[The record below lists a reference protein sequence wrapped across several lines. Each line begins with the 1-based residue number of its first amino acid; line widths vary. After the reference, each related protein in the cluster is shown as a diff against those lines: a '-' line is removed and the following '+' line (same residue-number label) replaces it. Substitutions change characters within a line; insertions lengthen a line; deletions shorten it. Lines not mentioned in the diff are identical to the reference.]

1 MEPERYKFVP
11 CPNHFRI
18 KESFTERGV
27 LENDDVFRTTRE
39 DNDVSLSCDDRKFVE
54 IMKTGIHKNDSG
66 NWEMPLPFRHKD
78 VKMPNNRSQ
87 AVNRLNGLIRTL
99 RKKPQMKKDY
109 LEFMQKVLDKGHAS
123 PVPSKEVTRSKSGR
137 VWYLPHFG
145 VYHPKKPT
153 QIRVVFDSSAELG
166 GVSLNKEL
174 LSGPDLMNSLLG
186 VLIRFRKETTAVMCD
201 IEQMFHSFHV
211 DPSHRDFLRFLWFKD
226 NTPGEPIVEYRM
238 NVHLFGNGPSP
249 AVATFGLRKTATD
262 GEEKFGREAARFVH
276 RNFYVD
282 DGLTSL
288 PTAKRAIALI
298 TTTQAMLATANLRL
312 HKIVSNSVEVMEA
325 FPMEDRGKGVRDLDL
340 HRDSLPA
347 QRSLGVYWNLEK
359 DCFTFQVSPPNKPF
373 TRRGVLSIVNSVYDP
388 LGLAVPVLLEG
399 RLQLQRLVAMG
410 KKTNNRPLGWDDPL
424 PDALLTKWQ
433 RWRASLEELEK
444 VSVPRCYR
452 SVNFG
457 TAVRRE
463 IHAFSDASENAI
475 GTAIYLRQ
483 VDSEGNVCTALLLGQ
498 SKVAPLQTTSIPRL
512 ELCAAVLAT
521 QAGAKVVKEIDMQID
536 SITFYTDS
544 KVVLGY
550 IQNESR
556 RFYVYV
562 ANRVQLIR
570 KISSPSQWRYVD
582 TNENP
587 ADLATR
593 CLSAQNLASS
603 DWLTGPRSLQE
614 ETGAKK
620 EEQEKIPI
628 YEDDPEVRKEVLTLN
643 TQTNKRRGLGA
654 ERFSRFSSLS
664 SLRRAIANL
673 IVLVKEFKQSKI
685 KERREQKPLTT
696 KNESRL
702 RNPTAMELQQAMT
715 VIIQAVQAEAFGG
728 EIELQNSIDVSQ
740 ETENFVG
747 RRERKQ
753 TLKKSSLYR
762 LDPFIDSNGLLCVGG
777 RLRRANLE
785 QAEKHPVFL
794 PKNHHVTN
802 LLVHHYHERVHHQ
815 GRHITQGAIRQAGY
829 WLIGGHRTI
838 ARELRKCVICKK
850 LRGPVLEQRMADLPP
865 DRTEATPPFTNV
877 GFDVFGPWT
886 VHTRKTRGGLANS
899 KRWGLVFTCLYSR
912 AVHIEVLESMDTSSF
927 ICALRRFFALRGPA
941 SLLRCDRGTN
951 FVGAKSELE
960 DALREMNHDKVERYV
975 RDQGCE
981 WLFNPPHASHFGGA
995 WERQIGTIRRVLDA
1009 TLAELGSAQLTH
1021 ELLITLMAEVTG
1033 IVNARPIAAV
1043 PSDVD
1048 EPQPLSPSM
1057 ILTMKTRPLG
1067 PPPGNFV
1074 PADLYARRRWRRIQ
1088 YLADQFW
1095 IRWRREYLQ
1104 AMQTRPKWEEPK
1116 RNLNAGDIVLVREQ
1130 GAHRND
1136 WPMGRI
1142 TEAIE
1147 SEDGHVRKAQVEMF
1161 REGKKKMFLR
1171 PIKELVLLVP
1181 APADDLLPC
1190 PQTST
1195 PCHAQSKGSEKLK
1208 WSKD

>member
-1 MEPERYKFVP
+1 M
-11 CPNHFRI
+11 
-18 KESFTERGV
+18 
-27 LENDDVFRTTRE
+27 
-39 DNDVSLSCDDRKFVE
+39 
-54 IMKTGIHKNDSG
+54 
-66 NWEMPLPFRHKD
+66 
-78 VKMPNNRSQ
+78 
-87 AVNRLNGLIRTL
+87 
-99 RKKPQMKKDY
+99 
-109 LEFMQKVLDKGHAS
+109 
-123 PVPSKEVTRSKSGR
+123 
-137 VWYLPHFG
+137 
-145 VYHPKKPT
+145 
-153 QIRVVFDSSAELG
+153 
-166 GVSLNKEL
+166 
-174 LSGPDLMNSLLG
+174 
-186 VLIRFRKETTAVMCD
+186 
-201 IEQMFHSFHV
+201 
-211 DPSHRDFLRFLWFKD
+211 
-226 NTPGEPIVEYRM
+226 
-238 NVHLFGNGPSP
+238 
-249 AVATFGLRKTATD
+249 
-262 GEEKFGREAARFVH
+262 
-276 RNFYVD
+276 
-282 DGLTSL
+282 
-288 PTAKRAIALI
+288 
-298 TTTQAMLATANLRL
+298 
-312 HKIVSNSVEVMEA
+312 
-325 FPMEDRGKGVRDLDL
+325 
-340 HRDSLPA
+340 
-347 QRSLGVYWNLEK
+347 
-359 DCFTFQVSPPNKPF
+359 
-373 TRRGVLSIVNSVYDP
+373 
-388 LGLAVPVLLEG
+388 
-399 RLQLQRLVAMG
+399 
-410 KKTNNRPLGWDDPL
+410 
-424 PDALLTKWQ
+424 
-433 RWRASLEELEK
+433 
-444 VSVPRCYR
+444 
-452 SVNFG
+452 
-457 TAVRRE
+457 
-463 IHAFSDASENAI
+463 
-475 GTAIYLRQ
+475 
-483 VDSEGNVCTALLLGQ
+483 
-498 SKVAPLQTTSIPRL
+498 
-512 ELCAAVLAT
+512 
-521 QAGAKVVKEIDMQID
+521 
-536 SITFYTDS
+536 
-544 KVVLGY
+544 
-550 IQNESR
+550 
-556 RFYVYV
+556 
-562 ANRVQLIR
+562 
-570 KISSPSQWRYVD
+570 D

-696 KNESRL
+696 ENESRL

-762 LDPFIDSNGLLCVGG
+762 LDPFIDSNGLLRVGG

-850 LRGPVLEQRMADLPP
+850 LRGPVLEQRMTDLPP

-951 FVGAKSELE
+951 FVGAKSELD

-995 WERQIGTIRRVLDA
+995 WERQIATIRRVLDA
-1009 TLAELGSAQLTH
+1009 MLAELGSAQLTH
-1021 ELLITLMAEVTG
+1021 ELLVTLMAEVTG

-1074 PADLYARRRWRRIQ
+1074 PADLYAHRRWRRVQ

-1116 RNLNAGDIVLVREQ
+1116 QNLNAGDIVLVREQ

-1161 REGKKKMFLR
+1161 IEGKKKMFLR

-1195 PCHAQSKGSEKLK
+1195 PCLAQSKGK
-1208 WSKD
+1208 

>member
-1 MEPERYKFVP
+1 M
-11 CPNHFRI
+11 
-18 KESFTERGV
+18 
-27 LENDDVFRTTRE
+27 
-39 DNDVSLSCDDRKFVE
+39 
-54 IMKTGIHKNDSG
+54 
-66 NWEMPLPFRHKD
+66 
-78 VKMPNNRSQ
+78 
-87 AVNRLNGLIRTL
+87 
-99 RKKPQMKKDY
+99 
-109 LEFMQKVLDKGHAS
+109 
-123 PVPSKEVTRSKSGR
+123 
-137 VWYLPHFG
+137 
-145 VYHPKKPT
+145 
-153 QIRVVFDSSAELG
+153 
-166 GVSLNKEL
+166 
-174 LSGPDLMNSLLG
+174 
-186 VLIRFRKETTAVMCD
+186 
-201 IEQMFHSFHV
+201 
-211 DPSHRDFLRFLWFKD
+211 
-226 NTPGEPIVEYRM
+226 
-238 NVHLFGNGPSP
+238 
-249 AVATFGLRKTATD
+249 
-262 GEEKFGREAARFVH
+262 
-276 RNFYVD
+276 
-282 DGLTSL
+282 
-288 PTAKRAIALI
+288 
-298 TTTQAMLATANLRL
+298 
-312 HKIVSNSVEVMEA
+312 
-325 FPMEDRGKGVRDLDL
+325 
-340 HRDSLPA
+340 
-347 QRSLGVYWNLEK
+347 
-359 DCFTFQVSPPNKPF
+359 
-373 TRRGVLSIVNSVYDP
+373 
-388 LGLAVPVLLEG
+388 
-399 RLQLQRLVAMG
+399 
-410 KKTNNRPLGWDDPL
+410 
-424 PDALLTKWQ
+424 
-433 RWRASLEELEK
+433 
-444 VSVPRCYR
+444 
-452 SVNFG
+452 
-457 TAVRRE
+457 
-463 IHAFSDASENAI
+463 
-475 GTAIYLRQ
+475 
-483 VDSEGNVCTALLLGQ
+483 
-498 SKVAPLQTTSIPRL
+498 
-512 ELCAAVLAT
+512 
-521 QAGAKVVKEIDMQID
+521 
-536 SITFYTDS
+536 
-544 KVVLGY
+544 
-550 IQNESR
+550 
-556 RFYVYV
+556 
-562 ANRVQLIR
+562 
-570 KISSPSQWRYVD
+570 
-582 TNENP
+582 
-587 ADLATR
+587 
-593 CLSAQNLASS
+593 
-603 DWLTGPRSLQE
+603 
-614 ETGAKK
+614 
-620 EEQEKIPI
+620 
-628 YEDDPEVRKEVLTLN
+628 
-643 TQTNKRRGLGA
+643 
-654 ERFSRFSSLS
+654 
-664 SLRRAIANL
+664 
-673 IVLVKEFKQSKI
+673 
-685 KERREQKPLTT
+685 
-696 KNESRL
+696 
-702 RNPTAMELQQAMT
+702 
-715 VIIQAVQAEAFGG
+715 
-728 EIELQNSIDVSQ
+728 
-740 ETENFVG
+740 ENFVG
-747 RRERKQ
+747 RKERKQ

-762 LDPFIDSNGLLCVGG
+762 LDPFIDSNGLLRVGG

-802 LLVHHYHERVHHQ
+802 LLVHHYRVRVHHQ

-829 WLIGGHRTI
+829 RLIGGHRTI
-838 ARELRKCVICKK
+838 ARE

-1147 SEDGHVRKAQVEMF
+1147 SEDSHVRKAQVEMF